1 MCSSALW
8 CFTVNH
14 YRPGTGMG
22 RGGLW
27 NLSFCQWE
35 SAHVFLR
42 SSHRAKN
49 LVQFLYCRKHFH
61 NFKYNNFLFGMM
73 PGIIHM
79 YIWLSFICFAPLTEN
94 GLEEI
99 RSRSWTRWGLEL
111 KSHTQR
117 LQTGLGLVV
126 WNSWTLI
133 FSIFGVLTL
142 RKRLTNFLWFYSL
155 SYTGS
160 VSRSS
165 TTQGFSSRSYE
176 GHNLAGF
183 PSCQGD
189 NECSCLL
196 GRKEDPLN
204 CSPQRTRLRNPAV
217 LQMMVSLWQ
226 PAHLQML
233 LYPLR
238 CTH

>member
-1 MCSSALW
+1 MQFPRFTSPAWRTFWVLSLRFFYFVKCSSALW

-27 NLSFCQWE
+27 NLSFCQWA

-49 LVQFLYCRKHFH
+49 LVQFLYFRKHFH

-142 RKRLTNFLWFYSL
+142 WKRWNVWPTSFGFTAFLTRGASHVVVHR
-155 SYTGS
+155 
-160 VSRSS
+160 VS
-165 TTQGFSSRSYE
+165 Q
-176 GHNLAGF
+176 AG
-183 PSCQGD
+183 P
-189 NECSCLL
+189 
-196 GRKEDPLN
+196 
-204 CSPQRTRLRNPAV
+204 TRA
-217 LQMMVSLWQ
+217 
-226 PAHLQML
+226 
-233 LYPLR
+233 
-238 CTH
+238 TI